1 MKTKDVLSVMRPGT
15 FVNIYQMPIERIDRS
30 GAEVCRQ
37 VGEITDVLGSCQNFL
52 EFDVVLIEQRGGL
65 MTIVCKANPAQEA
78 VTIAAFYGL

>member
-15 FVNIYQMPIERIDRS
+15 VVNIYQMPIERIDRS

-37 VGEITDVLGSCQNFL
+37 VGEITYVLGSGQNFL

-65 MTIVCKANPAQEA
+65 MTIVCKANPSQEA
-78 VTIAAFYGL
+78 ATIAAFYGL